1 MEDNSNTV
9 MAPPGCHRARAL
21 DARHASDSHWPPT
34 LHMVIYK
41 FQRYSLKSCHPL
53 LIPPSP
59 KACSAP
65 PTAARVSLFS
75 SLHPHNTLPG
85 PGSQSTEKCCS
96 CTGAGLQPCDGPTR
110 TGSAGRGGEGGSP
123 RLREAARFRPGG
135 PLRRPGALTLKEA
148 CCSMCRSSCGFWAAV

>member
-1 MEDNSNTV
+1 MEDNSNIV
-9 MAPPGCHRARAL
+9 MVPPGCHRALAL
-21 DARHASDSHWPPT
+21 DALCHASNSHWLPT

-59 KACSAP
+59 KACSIP

-85 PGSQSTEKCCS
+85 PGSQSTEKCYT
-96 CTGAGLQPCDGPTR
+96 CTGVGLQPCDGPTC

-123 RLREAARFRPGG
+123 RLRSGALPTWRSVP
-135 PLRRPGALTLKEA
+135 PGALTLKEA